1 MPSKRFG
8 GEAMHVA
15 EARLTAIRL
24 TAIIT
29 VAALLMLSARPALA
43 QSQLASVRVTAL
55 RSGGTRI
62 FLSVLG
68 GIPRD
73 WHITGSGSTEAVIVL
88 PHTTPAP
95 SMRSLDFPGANVVS
109 SVTVTPSGAEL
120 DVALELSA
128 PVRVTGSTSGLTL
141 RIDAAAPP
149 PAAAAP
155 EPQASQQSSP
165 SGVGTAQQYEVVPLK
180 YADVSEVAGVLVAGH
195 QIPPNDQFQPQPSI
209 FSLPT
214 SVNGTGPSQQ
224 TSFASTAEAQPSA
237 QTLSF
242 GERIND
248 NIAIDRRLNA
258 IILSGTAQDIAAL
271 KAVIAKIDVP
281 LPSVMLECE
290 VVELSQTAAH
300 DLGLDFTGGLGG
312 PVVSGGVSLL
322 TGNTPQFHANLA
334 ANLFATIARGGGQIL
349 ATPRVLAVN
358 GTPAQILT
366 GDALPIITTTTFPGP
381 PLVTQ
386 QTVTYIAVGVN
397 LQIQP
402 RITQDG
408 FVTSHIY
415 AEVSSVT
422 AFIPTQQG
430 NVPQISLRQTS
441 TTATVADGQAFAVGG
456 LLKDEEIEN
465 MSRVPGLG
473 SLPIIGGLFRVRHD
487 TATKTNLFIFITPH
501 IIART
506 GSSVYGV
513 PQEQL
518 PKPQVP
524 GPYPSRQT
532 PPQTPSPSSVPS
544 PSPSGIP
551 H

>member
-1 MPSKRFG
+1 
-8 GEAMHVA
+8 MHLA
-15 EARLTAIRL
+15 RARLAAIRL
-24 TAIIT
+24 AAACIT
-29 VAALLMLSARPALA
+29 VVALIMLCVVPALA
-43 QSQLASVRVTAL
+43 QNQLASVRVTAL
-55 RSGGTRI
+55 RNGGARI

-88 PHTTPAP
+88 PHTAPAP
-95 SMRSLDFPGANVVS
+95 SLQRLDFPGANTVS
-109 SVTVTPSGAEL
+109 GVTVTPGNGEL
-120 DVALELSA
+120 DIAVQLSA
-128 PVRVTGSTSGLTL
+128 PVRLTGTASGLTL
-141 RIDAAAPP
+141 RIDVGPAPIVQP
-149 PAAAAP
+149 TAGPQSTPAP
-155 EPQASQQSSP
+155 ASGAS
-165 SGVGTAQQYEVVPLK
+165 TAQQYEVVPLK
-180 YADVSEVAGVLVAGH
+180 YADVSEVAGVLVAGQ

-214 SVNGTGPSQQ
+214 SVNGTGPTQQ
-224 TSFASTAEAQPSA
+224 TSFASTAEAQPAA

-258 IILSGTAQDIAAL
+258 IVLSGTPQDIAAL

-300 DLGLDFTGGLGG
+300 DLGLDFTGGTGG
-312 PVVSGGVSLL
+312 PVVSGGVSVL
-322 TGNTPQFHANLA
+322 TGSTPQFHANLA

-381 PLVTQ
+381 PIVTQ

-441 TTATVADGQAFAVGG
+441 TTATVADGQPFAVGG

-487 TATKTNLFIFITPH
+487 TTTKTNLFIFITPH

-506 GSSVYGV
+506 GSSIYGV
-513 PQEQL
+513 PQQQL

-524 GPYPSRQT
+524 GPYPARQT
-532 PPQTPSPSSVPS
+532 PPPSAPATPLPS
-544 PSPSGIP
+544 PSPSRSP
-551 H
+551 